1 MEKYEFPPVD
11 IDYVLD
17 NPELYIIPEC
27 LEICK
32 IFWAKGID
40 TTQCSNYNKI
50 SEGKTYWVEIDMRT
64 LSDENRKKVY
74 DMYDSNYH
82 NISEDMITHNPR
94 FSASRDEKGI
104 EILKEIAN
112 SFFIQDSRDYIPDEE
127 ILATYKR
134 HGGEWFIDSDG
145 AIRTHNNPERE
156 RATIE
161 DALAELD
168 ITYYVKE
175 EGRLYNSKHAYD
187 VHMNYIKELN
197 NKRLDIAKVLR
208 LVREKKDSENK

>member
-1 MEKYEFPPVD
+1 
-11 IDYVLD
+11 
-17 NPELYIIPEC
+17 
-27 LEICK
+27 
-32 IFWAKGID
+32 
-40 TTQCSNYNKI
+40 
-50 SEGKTYWVEIDMRT
+50 
-64 LSDENRKKVY
+64 
-74 DMYDSNYH
+74 
-82 NISEDMITHNPR
+82 MITHNPR

-104 EILKEIAN
+104 ELLKEIAN
-112 SFFIQDSRDYIPDEE
+112 SFFIQDSRDYTPDEE

-145 AIRTHNNPERE
+145 VIRTHNNPERE

-175 EGRLYNSKHAYD
+175 EGKLYNSKHAYD